1 MDAIRKMILDLLG
14 TFTQQEI
21 EKLTGVNQSDIS
33 KIKNSKL
40 KSVSVDKADA
50 IKGFYF
56 SWKQKTPA
64 DQS

>member
-21 EKLTGVNQSDIS
+21 EQLTGVNQSDIS
-33 KIKNSKL
+33 KIKHSEVKC
-40 KSVSVDKADA
+40 VSVDKADA
-50 IKGFYF
+50 MKGFYF
-56 SWKQKTPA
+56 SWQLKTPA